1 VIAAAF
7 QGGPVS
13 AQFGTISK
21 LSRVMLLAPVVFLLG
36 YLADRKRASGAIG
49 QGKVPFPLFL
59 VGFLAMIGVNSLG
72 ILTAEWVA
80 RLLLVNQF
88 LLALALAAMGLET
101 SVRKLIGEGVR
112 PFLVGAGA
120 WCFISALSLGL
131 IRALYW

>member
-1 VIAAAF
+1 
-7 QGGPVS
+7 
-13 AQFGTISK
+13 
-21 LSRVMLLAPVVFLLG
+21 G
-36 YLADRKRASGAIG
+36 YLADRKRGSGVNG

-59 VGFLAMIGVNSLG
+59 VGFLAMIGVNSMG
-72 ILTAEWVA
+72 ILSAEWVA
-80 RLLLVNQF
+80 RLIVVNQF

-101 SVRKLIGEGVR
+101 SVRKLIAEGLR

>member
-36 YLADRKRASGAIG
+36 YLADRKRGRG

-72 ILTAEWVA
+72 ILSAEWVA
-80 RLLLVNQF
+80 RLVLVNQF

-101 SVRKLIGEGVR
+101 SVRKLIGEGLR